1 MSNRNTSDCN
11 YAIRPAWPSPPASR
25 RDCDAVGLTAGVGD
39 PYSTRSSR
47 HLRHA
52 WARVFPGYRFLRM

>member
-25 RDCDAVGLTAGVGD
+25 RDCDAVGLTAGWAT
-39 PYSTRSSR
+39 PIPR
-47 HLRHA
+47 
-52 WARVFPGYRFLRM
+52 ARVAIYDTPEPVCSLDTAFSV